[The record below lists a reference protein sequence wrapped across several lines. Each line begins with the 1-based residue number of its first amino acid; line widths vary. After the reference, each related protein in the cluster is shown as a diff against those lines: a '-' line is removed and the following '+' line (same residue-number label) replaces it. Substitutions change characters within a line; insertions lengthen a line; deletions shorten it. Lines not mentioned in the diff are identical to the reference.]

1 MIRRPNVPANI
12 TLTMPDGNRTV
23 RGYVGSDHEIPGYIV
38 FSTPRATYT
47 LTRDQAMAVA
57 TGIADALDGETR

>member
-12 TLTMPDGNRTV
+12 MLTMPDGNRTV
-23 RGYVGSDHEIPGYIV
+23 RGYIGPDHEIPGHIV

-47 LTRDQAMAVA
+47 LTRDQAVAIA
-57 TGIADALDGETR
+57 TGIADALDG